1 MHCNAQGGGPADGA
15 ARWAHLGVLLPERT
29 LSLSPVSSDAKE
41 RLEAEKHGKCVKTE
55 NLEGAAEESVR

>member
-15 ARWAHLGVLLPERT
+15 ARRAHLGVRLPERR

-55 NLEGAAEESVR
+55 N